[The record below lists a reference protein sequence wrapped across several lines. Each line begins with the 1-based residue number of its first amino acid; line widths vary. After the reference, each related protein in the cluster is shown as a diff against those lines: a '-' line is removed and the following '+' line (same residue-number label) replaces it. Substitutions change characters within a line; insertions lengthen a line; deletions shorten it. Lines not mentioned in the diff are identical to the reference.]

1 MAIPQARA
9 PSPPRTPPTEPPI
22 MAALWS
28 VLLLL
33 DGEVEVG
40 LGGNV
45 KGGAMGVGRAVFGRD
60 AVWVAVCVAV
70 KRKDVP

>member
-1 MAIPQARA
+1 
-9 PSPPRTPPTEPPI
+9 

-28 VLLLL
+28 GLLLL
-33 DGEVEVG
+33 DEEVEVG

-45 KGGAMGVGRAVFGRD
+45 KGAAVGVGRAVFRRE